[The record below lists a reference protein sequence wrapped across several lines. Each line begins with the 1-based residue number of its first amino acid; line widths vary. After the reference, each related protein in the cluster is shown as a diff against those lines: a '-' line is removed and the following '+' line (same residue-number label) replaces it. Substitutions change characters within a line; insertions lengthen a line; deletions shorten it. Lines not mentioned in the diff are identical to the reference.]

1 MTYSCRVYFAILINV
16 RVHEWR
22 ETYHVVSFF
31 MKGEVSGKIARMER
45 WSKNGDEQRIHSI
58 YTGSVVRAGGDHQPL
73 HDGRIYHIIE
83 EKSRRMCV
91 MLNLIDMVGELA

>member
-45 WSKNGDEQRIHSI
+45 WSKDGDENDLSEEHLHHEI
-58 YTGSVVRAGGDHQPL
+58 YLSDA
-73 HDGRIYHIIE
+73 
-83 EKSRRMCV
+83 RRV
-91 MLNLIDMVGELA
+91 AVL